1 MQNSEKRAKRFAIM
15 EKDVD
20 ILYLQDYNDGIAIIR
35 RENSLFFLSIER
47 NVSLCE
53 EGYGK
58 SVIGH

>member
-20 ILYLQDYNDGIAIIR
+20 ILYLQDYNDGITIIR

-58 SVIGH
+58 SVIGY